1 MPTSPPIITLTT
13 DFGWRDHYV
22 GAVKG
27 VILGI
32 CRNATIVDLSHH
44 VPAQDVVHGS
54 FVIGEAHRS
63 YPNDTVHL
71 CVVDPGVGTDRRAVA
86 LITPYGRFVGPDNGI
101 LTRVVRALWDKGRAY
116 PASRD
121 PELVPL
127 PEGCQAYVLDEQ
139 SFWRHPVSNTFHGRD
154 VFGPVAAHLARGV
167 EPAALGS
174 PTDVLTAMQ
183 GPPPK
188 VLPGSIEG
196 AVIYVDSFGN
206 LVTNIAGE
214 SVGTRPLVLNIA
226 GRRVRGPMRTFADS
240 EGLMALVGSFGY
252 LEVAL
257 SGGSAARELGIDT
270 GEPVC
275 LSFGPRAL

>member
-54 FVIGEAHRS
+54 FLIGEAYRS
-63 YPNDTVHL
+63 YPDDTVHL

-86 LITPYGRFVGPDNGI
+86 LITCYGRFVAPDNGI
-101 LTRVVRALWDKGRAY
+101 LTRVIGALRNEGRA
-116 PASRD
+116 D
-121 PELVPL
+121 PCSSDPGLVPV

-154 VFGPVAAHLARGV
+154 IFGPVAAHLADGV
-167 EPAALGS
+167 EPAALGR
-174 PTDVLTAMQ
+174 PTDVLTVMR
-183 GPPPK
+183 GPSPRA
-188 VLPGSIEG
+188 LRGSIEG

-206 LVTNIAGE
+206 LVTNIDGE
-214 SVGTRPLVLNIA
+214 SVGTRPLVVNVA
-226 GRRVRGPMRTFADS
+226 GRQVRGPVRTFADS
-240 EGLMALVGSFGY
+240 EGLIALVGSFGY

-257 SGGSAARELGIDT
+257 SGGSAARELGIDI
-270 GEPVC
+270 GEPVS
-275 LSFGPRAL
+275 LSFGPKAL

>member
-63 YPNDTVHL
+63 YPDDTVHL

-86 LITPYGRFVGPDNGI
+86 LITPYGRFVAPDNGI
-101 LTRVVRALWDKGRAY
+101 LTRVIGALWNESRADL
-116 PASRD
+116 SSSD
-121 PELVPL
+121 PGLVPV

-154 VFGPVAAHLARGV
+154 VFGPVAAHLAGGV
-167 EPAALGS
+167 ETAALGS
-174 PTDVLTAMQ
+174 QTNVLTVMR
-183 GPPPK
+183 GPSPRA
-188 VLPGSIEG
+188 LRGSIEG

-206 LVTNIAGE
+206 LVTNIDGE
-214 SVGTRPLVLNIA
+214 SVGTRPLVVNIA
-226 GRRVRGPMRTFADS
+226 GRRVRGPVRTFADS
-240 EGLMALVGSFGY
+240 EGLIALVGSFGY

-257 SGGSAARELGIDT
+257 SGGSAARELGIDI
-270 GEPVC
+270 GEPVS
-275 LSFGPRAL
+275 LSFGPKAL

>member
-32 CRNATIVDLSHH
+32 CRNATIVDLSHQ

-54 FVIGEAHRS
+54 FVIGESYRS

-71 CVVDPGVGTDRRAVA
+71 CVVDPGVGTDRGAIA
-86 LITPYGRFVGPDNGI
+86 LITPYGRFVAPDNGI
-101 LTRVVRALWDKGRAY
+101 LTRVVGSL
-116 PASRD
+116 RD
-121 PELVPL
+121 ESEVDACSSGPGLVPV
-127 PEGCQAYVLDEQ
+127 PEGCQAYVLNEP

-167 EPAALGS
+167 EQAALGS
-174 PTDVLTAMQ
+174 PTEVLTVMH
-183 GPPPK
+183 GTPPRF
-188 VLPGSIEG
+188 LPGSIEG

-214 SVGTRPLVLNIA
+214 SVGTRPLVLSIA
-226 GRRVRGPMRTFADS
+226 SRRVEGPARTFADS

-252 LEVAL
+252 LEVVL
-257 SGGSAARELGIDT
+257 CGGSAASDLGVDV
-270 GEPVC
+270 GEPVSV
-275 LSFGPRAL
+275 SFGPRAL

>member
-1 MPTSPPIITLTT
+1 MPNSPPIITLTT

-32 CRNATIVDLSHH
+32 CRNASIVDLSHH

-71 CVVDPGVGTDRRAVA
+71 CVVDPGVGTDRRPVA
-86 LITPYGRFVGPDNGI
+86 LTTPFGSFVAPDNGI
-101 LTRVVRALWDKGRAY
+101 LTRVLGAL
-116 PASRD
+116 RD
-121 PELVPL
+121 ERGSAPSPL
-127 PEGCQAYVLDEQ
+127 NPGLAPVPEGCRAYVLSEQ

-174 PTDVLTAMQ
+174 PTDFLTVMP
-183 GPPPK
+183 GPSPRI
-188 VLPGSIEG
+188 LPGSIEG

-206 LVTNIAGE
+206 LVTSITGE
-214 SVGTRPLVLNIA
+214 SVGTRPLVLSVA
-226 GRRVRGPMRTFADS
+226 GRRIKGPARTFADS
-240 EGLMALVGSFGY
+240 EGLIALVGSFGY

-257 SGGSAARELGIDT
+257 SGGSAARELGIEAGD
-270 GEPVC
+270 PVS
-275 LSFGPRAL
+275 LSFEP

>member
-54 FVIGEAHRS
+54 FVIGESHRS

-71 CVVDPGVGTDRRAVA
+71 CVVDPGVGTDRRAVV
-86 LITPYGRFVGPDNGI
+86 LITPYGRFVAPDNGI
-101 LTRVVRALWDKGRAY
+101 LTRVVGALRDESEAY
-116 PASRD
+116 VCCSGPG
-121 PELVPL
+121 LVPV
-127 PEGCQAYVLDEQ
+127 PEGCHAYVLNEP
-139 SFWRHPVSNTFHGRD
+139 SFWLHPVSNTFHGRD

-167 EPAALGS
+167 EPADLGS
-174 PTDVLTAMQ
+174 PTEVLTVMR
-183 GPPPK
+183 GTPPRI
-188 VLPGSIEG
+188 LPGSIEG

-214 SVGTRPLVLNIA
+214 SVGTRPLVLSIA
-226 GRRVRGPMRTFADS
+226 RRRVEGPARTFADS

-257 SGGSAARELGIDT
+257 GGGSAASDLGVDV
-270 GEPVC
+270 GEPVSV
-275 LSFGPRAL
+275 SFGPQAL